1 MEEKAE
7 VKNMTFPKKG
17 FVLTFTDITQTKLNE
32 QKIKESLKEKEILIK
47 EIHHRVKNNL
57 QIISSLLKLQIR
69 KINDQTTKDI
79 LKDSQNRIQ
88 TISLIH
94 KNLYKADDFLN
105 INFNTYVHDLMKN
118 LLSSYKP
125 FYEDI
130 KLDLE
135 IEDIMISIDI
145 AIPCGIILNEL
156 ITNTLKYAFPNRK
169 TGSIFISFN
178 FLKQNDK
185 PVYELIFKD
194 NGIGIPQNIIV
205 DQDEHIGLNLIN
217 ELTNQLYGK
226 ITINSDDNGTCFI
239 INFPPLQ

>member
-169 TGSIFISFN
+169 TGDIFISFS

-185 PVYELIFKD
+185 PVYELVFRD